1 MVSRKKTP
9 KNTIFCHSKDFFRQ
23 KITICDNVS
32 MGQKWWCKTNNQQR
46 IYVVPMCNK
55 ESYVIYVVPIV
66 PMCNKESVVIY
77 VVPIVPMCN
86 KESVVIYVV
95 PIVPMCNKESV
106 VIYVVPIVPLV
117 SLLCRSPNSHTSP
130 ILFVMVPL
138 SFPYASSIQ
147 SLTLFILQKL
157 AKQRLYKLY
166 LCECPKFWKSFF
178 NDCQRKAWWPSPKTQ
193 AIFNIGCTPQQPS
206 NRNHT

>member
-1 MVSRKKTP
+1 
-9 KNTIFCHSKDFFRQ
+9 
-23 KITICDNVS
+23 

-46 IYVVPMCNK
+46 IYVVP
-55 ESYVIYVVPIV
+55 VV

-130 ILFVMVPL
+130 ILFIMVPL
-138 SFPYASSIQ
+138 SFPYVSSIQ

-166 LCECPKFWKSFF
+166 LWECPKFWKSFF
-178 NDCQRKAWWPSPKTQ
+178 NDCQRNASWWPSPKNT
-193 AIFNIGCTPQQPS
+193 S
-206 NRNHT
+206 NFEHWMHPTTTKW